1 MSKKQDSFYF
11 ENFKSCTEHACRAAH
26 LLDET
31 MRRFDPD
38 SMEQCIEEMHRI
50 EHGAD
55 EKKHEILNVLAKAFI
70 TPIDREDILLLSQ
83 SIDDM
88 VDKIEDVLLRI
99 YCNNVQSIRP
109 EALAVMDV
117 IVRCCEEVQ
126 RLIEEFPNFRRSK
139 ALREHIIHVNTMDE
153 DADQLFITNLHQLHT
168 TCTDPI
174 EIISWREIYIYLEH
188 CADACEQVAGVV
200 ESVVIKNT

>member
-1 MSKKQDSFYF
+1 
-11 ENFKSCTEHACRAAH
+11 
-26 LLDET
+26 
-31 MRRFDPD
+31 
-38 SMEQCIEEMHRI
+38 
-50 EHGAD
+50 
-55 EKKHEILNVLAKAFI
+55 
-70 TPIDREDILLLSQ
+70 
-83 SIDDM
+83 
-88 VDKIEDVLLRI
+88 
-99 YCNNVQSIRP
+99 
-109 EALAVMDV
+109 MDV

-139 ALREHIIHVNTMDE
+139 ALREHIIHVNTME
-153 DADQLFITNLHQLHT
+153 EEADQLFITNLHQLHT